1 MSISRAL
8 FERMGR
14 LPPECRASVLERIR
28 VLSRLELNDGSVFAC
43 FPVVRGASVNEYFI
57 HDVNLETARSL
68 HRILQLIAFYELRES
83 SILLELAVWKSRT
96 NVDWARVDCRVPIP
110 DPAKSLIME
119 YCGFA
124 IEGGCDVHGF

>member
-1 MSISRAL
+1 
-8 FERMGR
+8 
-14 LPPECRASVLERIR
+14 VLERIR

-57 HDVNLETARSL
+57 HDVNETAKSL
-68 HRILQLIAFYELRES
+68 HRIIQLIAFHELRES
-83 SILLELAVWKSRT
+83 GILLELAVWKSRI
-96 NVDWARVDCRVPIP
+96 NVDQARANCRVPIP

-124 IEGGCDVHGF
+124 GFLDPSIEGGRDVHSF